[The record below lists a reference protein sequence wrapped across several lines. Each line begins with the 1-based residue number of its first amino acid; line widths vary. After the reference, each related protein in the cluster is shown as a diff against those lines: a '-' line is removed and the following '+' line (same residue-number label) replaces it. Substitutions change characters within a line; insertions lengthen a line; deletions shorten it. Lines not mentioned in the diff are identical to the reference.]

1 MFRKII
7 KENAKAALRLRYW
20 PYVGVTLLVG
30 LLTGSGFSTGF
41 NFSINSGDLRE
52 QLQSVPKEVWM
63 GIMIAV
69 MIAGAL
75 ALGYAIF
82 AGNVFQ
88 IGGARIFLDGYR
100 GRNWSFSDLVCGFK
114 NGRYW
119 RNVGAM
125 ALMTLFILLGFLCFV
140 IPGIILSYC
149 FAQVP
154 YILAED
160 DSISAMGALRR
171 SWNLMD
177 GKKADLFVFGLSFL
191 GWQIL
196 NVLTLGV
203 LGIFYVNPY
212 MELATAGYYDA
223 LVSMEPEVRPVGN
236 EGI

>member
-1 MFRKII
+1 MLRSII
-7 KENAKAALRLRYW
+7 KENAKSVFRMRYW

-41 NFSINSGDLRE
+41 NVYNNSDLKE
-52 QLQSVPKEVWM
+52 KLQSVPREVWI

-69 MIAGAL
+69 AIAGAL
-75 ALGYAIF
+75 SLGYAIF

-88 IGGARIFLDGYR
+88 VGGAKICLDGYR
-100 GRNWSFSDLVCGFK
+100 GLNWSFADLLHGFR

-125 ALMTLFILLGFLCFV
+125 ALMTLFIVIGFLCFV

-191 GWQIL
+191 GWIL
-196 NVLTLGV
+196 LCALTMGV
-203 LGIFYVNPY
+203 LAIFYVGPY
-212 MELATAGYYDA
+212 MNLSMAGYYDA
-223 LVSMEPEVRPVGN
+223 LVSMEQANEPVGN
-236 EGI
+236 EGV

>member
-1 MFRKII
+1 M
-7 KENAKAALRLRYW
+7 RYW
-20 PYVGVTLLVG
+20 PYVGVTLLIG
-30 LLTGSGFSTGF
+30 LLSGSGFSSGY
-41 NFSINSGDLRE
+41 NFSVNSGSLKE
-52 QLQSVPKEVWM
+52 KMESVPEEVWI
-63 GIMIAV
+63 GIMIGV
-69 MIAGAL
+69 MIACAL

-88 IGGARIFLDGYR
+88 VGGAKLYLDGYR
-100 GRNWSFSDLVCGFK
+100 GLNWSFSDLLYGFK

-125 ALMTLFILLGFLCFV
+125 ALMTLFIVIGFLCFV

-160 DSISAMGALRR
+160 DSISAMGALRS

-191 GWQIL
+191 GWIL
-196 NVLTLGV
+196 LCALTMGV
-203 LGIFYVNPY
+203 LAIFYVGPY
-212 MELATAGYYDA
+212 MNLSMAGYYDA

>member
-1 MFRKII
+1 M
-7 KENAKAALRLRYW
+7 RYW
-20 PYVGVTLLVG
+20 PYVGITLLVG
-30 LLTGSGFSTGF
+30 LLTGSGFSAGF
-41 NFSINSGDLRE
+41 NSSINSGSLNE
-52 QLQSVPKEVWM
+52 KLGSIPKEVWA
-63 GIMIAV
+63 GIIIAAAV
-69 MIAGAL
+69 ACGLAL
-75 ALGYAIF
+75 AYMIF

-125 ALMTLFILLGFLCFV
+125 ALMTLFIVIGFLCFV

-171 SWNLMD
+171 SWSLMD

-196 NVLTLGV
+196 NALTLGV

>member
-1 MFRKII
+1 MLRSII
-7 KENAKAALRLRYW
+7 KENAKSVFRMRYW
-20 PYVGVTLLVG
+20 PYVGVTLLLG
-30 LLTGSGFSTGF
+30 LLTGSGFSTDF
-41 NFSINSGDLRE
+41 NVYNNSDLKE
-52 QLQSVPKEVWM
+52 KLQSVPREVWI

-69 MIAGAL
+69 AIAGAL
-75 ALGYAIF
+75 SLGYAIF

-88 IGGARIFLDGYR
+88 VGGAKLYLDGYR
-100 GRNWSFSDLVCGFK
+100 GLNWSFADLLYGFR

-119 RNVGAM
+119 RYVGAM
-125 ALMTLFILLGFLCFV
+125 ALKTLFILIGFLCFI
-140 IPGIILSYC
+140 IPGIILAYAFS
-149 FAQVP
+149 QVE

-203 LGIFYVNPY
+203 LGIFYVGPY
-212 MELATAGYYDA
+212 MNLSMAGYYDA
-223 LVSMEPEVRPVGN
+223 LVSMEQSAEPVGN
-236 EGI
+236 EGV

>member
-1 MFRKII
+1 M
-7 KENAKAALRLRYW
+7 RYW
-20 PYVGVTLLVG
+20 PYVGIALLVG
-30 LLTGSGFSTGF
+30 LLTGSGLSAGF
-41 NFSINSGDLRE
+41 NSSISSADFKEKFLDL
-52 QLQSVPKEVWM
+52 PNEVLI
-63 GIMIAV
+63 GIIVAFV
-69 MIAGAL
+69 IVCGLSL
-75 ALGYAIF
+75 AYAIF
-82 AGNVFQ
+82 AGNVFRV
-88 IGGARIFLDGYR
+88 GGAKVFLDGYR
-100 GRNWSFSDLVCGFK
+100 GLNWSFADLLHGFK

-125 ALMTLFILLGFLCFV
+125 ALMTLFIVIGFLCFV

-191 GWQIL
+191 GWIL
-196 NVLTLGV
+196 LCALTMGV
-203 LGIFYVNPY
+203 LAIFYVGPY
-212 MELATAGYYDA
+212 MNLSMAGYYDA